1 MSAKIKFY
9 TDENVPNIIA
19 KGLRLRGV
27 DVLTTP
33 EAGMRG
39 VSDVEHLNYAL
50 REGRVIFT
58 QDADFLRLHAKGV
71 HHGGIVYAHQ
81 RTPIGDI
88 MRGLIL
94 IYQLLDATDMEN
106 HVEFL

>member
-19 KGLRLRGV
+19 KGLRLRGI
-27 DVLTTP
+27 DILTTP
-33 EAGMRG
+33 EAGRRG
-39 VSDVEHLNYAL
+39 VSDEEHVGFAS

-71 HHGGIVYAHQ
+71 RHSGIVYAHQ
-81 RTPIGDI
+81 RTPISDI
-88 MRGLIL
+88 MHGLIL
-94 IYQLLDATDMEN
+94 IYQLLDAPDMEN